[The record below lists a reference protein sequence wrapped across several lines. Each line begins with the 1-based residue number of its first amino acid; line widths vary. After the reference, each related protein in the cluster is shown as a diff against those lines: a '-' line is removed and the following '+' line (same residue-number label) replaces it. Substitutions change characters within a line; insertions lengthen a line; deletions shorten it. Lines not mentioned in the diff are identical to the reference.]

1 MRGAAGHHFC
11 LKGVHVRTNR
21 GSHYVGTHRRQTTP
35 KTSRV
40 ASVAVAAGALGTAG
54 AVGAGAATIGHSDSV
69 RLVAKDADAT
79 PSEAT
84 ASESSPQ
91 ILQLPQAKP
100 VANLHDQ
107 IAKTVEFNKQRL
119 AADAAAR
126 TPEPAAQ
133 PASAGPVSNAIM
145 NALGIVKPAQGIL
158 TTGFEM
164 RWGAFH
170 KGIDIANVLGTP
182 EYAVMDSTVISAG
195 PASGFGQWVRLRAD
209 DGTVFVY
216 GHMETINVTVGQ
228 RVKAGDVIAG
238 MGSRGFS
245 TGSHCHFEV
254 HPNGGEAIDPLP
266 WLAAHG
272 INLGPI
278 QR

>member
-1 MRGAAGHHFC
+1 M
-11 LKGVHVRTNR
+11 RTNR

-35 KTSRV
+35 KASRV

-133 PASAGPVSNAIM
+133 PASAGPVGNAIM
-145 NALGIVKPAQGIL
+145 NALG
-158 TTGFEM
+158 
-164 RWGAFH
+164 
-170 KGIDIANVLGTP
+170 
-182 EYAVMDSTVISAG
+182 
-195 PASGFGQWVRLRAD
+195 
-209 DGTVFVY
+209 
-216 GHMETINVTVGQ
+216 
-228 RVKAGDVIAG
+228 
-238 MGSRGFS
+238 
-245 TGSHCHFEV
+245 
-254 HPNGGEAIDPLP
+254 
-266 WLAAHG
+266 
-272 INLGPI
+272 
-278 QR
+278 

>member
-1 MRGAAGHHFC
+1 MQ
-11 LKGVHVRTNR
+11 TNR
-21 GSHYVGTHRRQTTP
+21 GSDYVGTHRRQATP
-35 KTSRV
+35 KARRV
-40 ASVAVAAGALGTAG
+40 ASVAVAAGALSTTG
-54 AVGAGAATIGHSDSV
+54 AIGAGAATLGHSNGV
-69 RLVAKDADAT
+69 RLVADADAA
-79 PSEAT
+79 PVET
-84 ASESSPQ
+84 AAESSPQ
-91 ILQLPQAKP
+91 ILQLPQTKP
-100 VANLHDQ
+100 VANFRDQ
-107 IAKTVEFNKQRL
+107 IAKTVEFNKQRV

-126 TPEPAAQ
+126 KPEPKAQ
-133 PASAGPVSNAIM
+133 FVSASLNNFGVVRPAHGT
-145 NALGIVKPAQGIL
+145 L

-164 RWGAFH
+164 RWGSFH
-170 KGIDIANVLGTP
+170 KGIDIANALGTP

-216 GHMETINVTVGQ
+216 GHMETINVSVGQ

-254 HPNGGEAIDPLP
+254 HLNGSQPIDPLP

-272 INLGPI
+272 IDLGPI